1 MQTEAF
7 SEYLFESLLGT
18 FNALTVSLGDQLGLY
33 DELHHRGPLT
43 TDELAGHAGIHPR
56 YAREWL
62 EQQTVAGILT
72 VDDPALPAAD
82 RRFSVPEEHVAVLA
96 DQDDLLFFRPF
107 LNAAAAAAQQLPALV
122 AAYRTGEGVPWHQY
136 GDLMR
141 SAQGLGNR
149 PLFLNVLGQE
159 WLPSI
164 PDVHARLVAGGR
176 VADVGCGDGWST
188 VGMALAYPEIT
199 VDGFDIDKAS
209 VDAANSAAASY
220 GLSDRVQ
227 VHLVDAAVVDVRPL
241 EQGLASGYDLVTA
254 FECVHDMGDPVAVL
268 DHMRRIVNEGGA
280 VVVMD
285 ERVPDEFTGPGDPV
299 EQLFYGFSALVC
311 LPDGLS
317 HDGSVGTGTVM
328 RADTLRGYAE
338 DAGFSRLE
346 VLPIEHETFRFY
358 RLHP

>member
-1 MQTEAF
+1 MRTEAF

-43 TDELAGHAGIHPR
+43 AGELATGAGIDAR

-72 VDDPALPAAD
+72 CDDPARPAD
-82 RRFSVPEEHVAVLA
+82 ERRYAVPAEHVPVLA
-96 DQDDLLFFRPF
+96 DQDDLAFFRPF

-122 AAYRTGEGVPWHQY
+122 EAYRTGDGVPWHRY

-141 SAQGLGNR
+141 RAQGLGNR
-149 PLFLNVLGQE
+149 PLFLRLLGQE
-159 WLPSI
+159 WLPSV

-176 VADVGCGDGWST
+176 VADVGCGEGWSSI
-188 VGMALAYPEIT
+188 GMALAYPDIT

-209 VDAANSAAASY
+209 VDAANSTAASY
-220 GLSDRVQ
+220 GLADRVR
-227 VHLVDAAVVDVRPL
+227 VHLVDAAVVEGHP
-241 EQGLASGYDLVTA
+241 GYDLVTA
-254 FECVHDMGDPVAVL
+254 FECVHDMGDPVSVL
-268 DHMRRIVNEGGA
+268 GHMRRIVNDGGA

-285 ERVPDEFTGPGDPV
+285 ERVPDSFTGPGDPV
-299 EQLFYGFSALVC
+299 EQLFYGFSTLVC

-328 RADTLRGYAE
+328 RADTLRRYAE
-338 DAGFSRLE
+338 EAGFSRLE

>member
-1 MQTEAF
+1 MRTESF
-7 SEYLFESLLGT
+7 SEHLFESLLGT

-43 TDELAGHAGIHPR
+43 YDELAAGAGIDPR

-72 VDDPALPAAD
+72 CDDPSLPAD
-82 RRFSVPEEHVAVLA
+82 QRRYSVPEEHVPVIA
-96 DQDDLLFFRPF
+96 DQDDLSFFRPF

-122 AAYRTGEGVPWHQY
+122 EAYRTGEGVPWHRY

-209 VDAANSAAASY
+209 VDAANSTAASY
-220 GLSDRVQ
+220 GLSDRVR
-227 VHLVDAAVVDVRPL
+227 VHLVDAAVVEGHP
-241 EQGLASGYDLVTA
+241 GYDLVTA
-254 FECVHDMGDPVAVL
+254 FECVHDMGDPVSVL
-268 DHMRRIVNEGGA
+268 GHMRRIANEGGA

-285 ERVPDEFTGPGDPV
+285 ERVPDEFTGHGDPV
-299 EQLFYGFSALVC
+299 EQLFYGFSTLVC

-328 RADTLRGYAE
+328 RVDTLRRYAE
-338 DAGFSRLE
+338 EAGFSRLE

>member
-1 MQTEAF
+1 MQTEAL

-33 DELHHRGPLT
+33 DELHQRGPLT
-43 TDELAGHAGIHPR
+43 ADELAGHAGIAPR

-62 EQQTVAGILT
+62 EQQTVAGMLT
-72 VDDPALPAAD
+72 VDDPSLPAAE
-82 RRFSVPEEHVAVLA
+82 RRFSVPEEHVPVLV

-122 AAYRTGEGVPWHQY
+122 DAYRTGEGVPWHRY
-136 GDLMR
+136 GELMR
-141 SAQGLGNR
+141 KAQGLGNR

-176 VADVGCGDGWST
+176 VADVGCGDGWSS
-188 VGMALAYPEIT
+188 VGMALAYPAIT
-199 VDGFDIDKAS
+199 VDGFDIDKGS
-209 VDAANSAAASY
+209 VDAANSTATSY
-220 GLSDRVQ
+220 GLADRVR
-227 VHLVDAAVVDVRPL
+227 VHLVDGAVVEGHP
-241 EQGLASGYDLVTA
+241 GYDLVTA
-254 FECVHDMGDPVAVL
+254 FECIHDMGDPVSVL
-268 DHMRRIVNEGGA
+268 AHMRRIVNEGGA

-299 EQLFYGFSALVC
+299 EQLFYGFSTLVC

-328 RADTLRGYAE
+328 RVDTLRGYAE

>member
-7 SEYLFESLLGT
+7 SDYLFESLLGT

-33 DELHHRGPLT
+33 DELHRHGPLT
-43 TDELAGHAGIHPR
+43 VSELAAGAGIHPR

-72 VDDPALPAAD
+72 CDDPALHAD
-82 RRFSVPEEHVAVLA
+82 ERRYSVPDEHVPVLA
-96 DQDDLLFFRPF
+96 DQEDLLFFRPF

-122 AAYRTGEGVPWHQY
+122 EAYRTGEGVPWHRY

-141 SAQGLGNR
+141 QAQALGNR

-176 VADVGCGDGWST
+176 VADVGCGEGWSS

-199 VDGFDIDKAS
+199 VDGFDIDKGS
-209 VDAANSAAASY
+209 VDAANSTAASY
-220 GLSDRVQ
+220 GLSDRVR
-227 VHLVDAAVVDVRPL
+227 VHLVDAAAVEDHP
-241 EQGLASGYDLVTA
+241 GYDLVTA

-268 DHMRRIVNEGGA
+268 GHMRRIVNDRGA

-285 ERVPDEFTGPGDPV
+285 ERVPDAFTGPGDPV
-299 EQLFYGFSALVC
+299 EQLFYGFSTLVC

-328 RADTLRGYAE
+328 RADTLRRYAE
-338 DAGFSRLE
+338 EAGFSRLE

-358 RLHP
+358 RLHL